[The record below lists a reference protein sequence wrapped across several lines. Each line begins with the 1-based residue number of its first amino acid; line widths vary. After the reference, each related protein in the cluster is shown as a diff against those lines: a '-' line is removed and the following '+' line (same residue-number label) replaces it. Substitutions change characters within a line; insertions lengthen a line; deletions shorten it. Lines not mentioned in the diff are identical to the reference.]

1 MGERKSAM
9 KKKLLTVLLIIVM
22 TVALTACKGGTDDE
36 TEPENKTD
44 RQIHLDR
51 EEPDKEEKKSEKES
65 GDEDEAA
72 ELPEAS
78 RPYRLIPFGYGVEEG
93 EGVALCNHVKSS
105 VNSSGTEIPDEP
117 FLYDFL
123 IRYSLFAGGSYD
135 AEDPANSSI
144 MVRIASDDLVNYSVY
159 GFGDFVEYTKESD
172 PRGWGNMETMI
183 SDRDAVDWL
192 ASNIFNMTD
201 EGIGEAVSAAEDD
214 KYLYAEGDKYYGL
227 FIRTGIGIV
236 PSVDIKECVKDGDV
250 YWLAFDRMLMGKP
263 ENDIR
268 YAKTEY
274 KTIDG
279 IEYWTLHSFSKTR
292 PEEMPA

>member
-22 TVALTACKGGTDDE
+22 IFALAACKGGDNDE

-78 RPYRLIPFGYGVEEG
+78 RPYRLGPGGKSDEG
-93 EGVALCNHVKSS
+93 GIVLSNRIENS

-123 IRYSLFAGGSYD
+123 IRYSLFAGDEYD
-135 AEDPANSSI
+135 AEDPSESFI

-183 SDRDAVDWL
+183 SDKDAVDWL

-227 FIRTGIGIV
+227 FIRTGVGIV
-236 PSVDIKECVKDGDV
+236 PSVDIKECVKDGNM

-263 ENDIR
+263 KNDIR

-292 PEEMPA
+292 PEEMRD